1 MPRVTPRLALKL
13 TASTVLAAIVGY
25 FAWVFAGLNDHAVI
39 PGQVY
44 RCSQPSGWGIDR
56 MVARHGVRT
65 VLNLR
70 GTSQKLHE
78 PKSAW
83 YKAEAEATFAADVS
97 QEDIT
102 LSAYLL
108 PPPAEI
114 RRAVEVL
121 DRAERPI
128 LVHCKQGADRTGL
141 VSALAILLEPGGTM
155 PAARRE
161 LWPVYGHFP
170 VGRTVAMDDFLDRY
184 EGWLD
189 GQAHAPKLLR
199 EWVNVHYTPGPAAS
213 RYEWLTP
220 SPATVPAGKAFALNL
235 RATNLSDEPWRFE
248 PGNHA
253 AIHLLYR
260 VAGSDGL
267 ERSRHQ
273 AGLFR
278 RVVAPDE
285 SIDFLLALPA
295 LPAGEYSVTAELID
309 ARGCGVSIRSSSF
322 VKLGDGCAA
331 TSVAAK

>member
-1 MPRVTPRLALKL
+1 MPRATRRVALEL
-13 TASTVLAAIVGY
+13 TAIAAVAVVVGY
-25 FAWVFAGLNDHAVI
+25 FAWVFAGLNDHTVVA
-39 PGQVY
+39 GQVY
-44 RCSQPSGWGIDR
+44 RCSQPSAWGVER

-83 YKAEAEATFAADVS
+83 YKAEAEATFDADVS

-121 DRAERPI
+121 DHAERPI

-141 VSALAILLEPGGTM
+141 VSALAVLLEPGGTM
-155 PAARRE
+155 AAARRE
-161 LWPVYGHFP
+161 LWPIYGHFP
-170 VGRTVAMDDFLDRY
+170 VGRTTAMDDFLDRY
-184 EGWLD
+184 ERWLA
-189 GQAHAPKLLR
+189 GRPHAPDLLR
-199 EWVNVHYTPGPAAS
+199 DWVNTRYVAGPAAS
-213 RYEWLTP
+213 RYEWLTR
-220 SPATVPAGKAFALNL
+220 PATVTAGKPFALSL

-253 AIHLLYR
+253 AIHLLVR
-260 VAGSDGL
+260 VAGTDGV
-267 ERSRHQ
+267 EAARQQ

-278 RVVAPDE
+278 RVVAPGE
-285 SIDFLLALPA
+285 SVEFALALPP
-295 LPAGEYSVTAELID
+295 LPAGHYSVTAELID

-331 TSVAAK
+331 TSVEAK

>member
-1 MPRVTPRLALKL
+1 MLRVTPRRARKL
-13 TASTVLAAIVGY
+13 TAFVAGAAVVGY

-44 RCSQPSGWGIDR
+44 RCSQPSAWGIDR

-78 PKSAW
+78 AKSAW

-114 RRAVEVL
+114 RRAIEVL

-155 PAARRE
+155 AAARRE
-161 LWPVYGHFP
+161 LWPVFGHFP

-184 EGWLD
+184 ERWLA
-189 GQAHAPKLLR
+189 GRPHAPDLLR
-199 EWVNVHYTPGPAAS
+199 DWVQNHYTPGLAAS
-213 RYEWLTP
+213 RYEWLAK
-220 SPATVPAGKAFALNL
+220 PATVAAGKPFALTL

-253 AIHLLYR
+253 AVHLLVR
-260 VAGSDGL
+260 VAGSDSA
-267 ERSRHQ
+267 EVARQQ

-278 RVVAPDE
+278 RVVAPGE
-285 SIDFLLALPA
+285 SVEFLLALPP
-295 LPAGEYSVTAELID
+295 LPAGHYSVTAELID

-331 TSVAAK
+331 TSVEAR

>member
-1 MPRVTPRLALKL
+1 MPRVTPRRALKL
-13 TASTVLAAIVGY
+13 VAFAALGVVSSY
-25 FAWVFAGLNDHAVI
+25 FAWVFAGLNDHAVVA
-39 PGQVY
+39 GGVY
-44 RCSQPSGWGIDR
+44 RCSQPSAWGVER
-56 MVARHGVRT
+56 LVARHGVRT

-70 GTSQKLHE
+70 GTSQKLHD

-83 YKAEAEATFAADVS
+83 YKLEAEATFAADVS

-114 RRAVEVL
+114 RRAIEVL
-121 DRAERPI
+121 DHAERPI

-141 VSALAILLEPGGTM
+141 VSALAVLLEPGGTLA
-155 PAARRE
+155 AARRE

-170 VGRTVAMDDFLDRY
+170 VGRTTAMDDFLDRY
-184 EGWLD
+184 ERWLA
-189 GQAHAPKLLR
+189 GRPHAPDLFR
-199 EWVNVHYTPGPAAS
+199 DWVNRHYTPGPAAS
-213 RYEWLTP
+213 RYEWL
-220 SPATVPAGKAFALNL
+220 SKPATVPAGQPFALKL

-248 PGNHA
+248 PGNQA

-260 VAGSDGL
+260 VAGPDGV
-267 ERSRHQ
+267 EVTRAQ

-278 RVVAPDE
+278 RAVAPGE
-285 SIDFLLALPA
+285 SLDFLLALPP
-295 LPAGEYSVTAELID
+295 LPAGQYSVAAELID

-331 TSVAAK
+331 TTVEAR